1 MNSKSIA
8 AIVMTTVLATGYGI
22 VQAIGQGSYASDG
35 IQIGSDHSVVF

>member
-22 VQAIGQGSYASDG
+22 VQAIGQVPMLLMGYRL
-35 IQIGSDHSVVF
+35 VVTIRSE